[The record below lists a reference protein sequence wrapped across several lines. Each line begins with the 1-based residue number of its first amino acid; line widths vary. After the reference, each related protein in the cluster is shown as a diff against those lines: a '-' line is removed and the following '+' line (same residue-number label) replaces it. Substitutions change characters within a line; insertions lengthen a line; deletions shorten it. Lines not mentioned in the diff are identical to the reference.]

1 MQSVNL
7 QSSRCGEMLGGRK
20 SVLALHVDQLVYQ
33 DYRLDMADLVTRVE
47 ACLTSNETS
56 AECVRGSL
64 GPWGRGAFLAWL

>member
-1 MQSVNL
+1 M
-7 QSSRCGEMLGGRK
+7 RRDARRTGKRLGAARRP
-20 SVLALHVDQLVYQ
+20 VVYQ